1 MAQEPLKQ
9 DFTTSAWTEITLG
22 TLADGEVL
30 ELVTDS
36 KLLISDT
43 EKGHRIVIELFE
55 KNPKKIRVDKSS
67 KLYASAL
74 SGKATLT
81 VTPVTPE

>member
-9 DFTTSAWTEITLG
+9 IFESSAWTEITLG

-30 ELVTDS
+30 ELSTDS
-36 KLLISDT
+36 KLLISDC
-43 EKGHRIVIELFE
+43 EIGHQIVIELFPAQV
-55 KNPKKIRVDKSS
+55 KNIRVDKSS
-67 KLYASAL
+67 KLFASAL

-81 VTPVTPE
+81 VTPKT